1 MRSRTEVALAGLIVL
16 TLTGACADP
25 ATQRVSLMND
35 PSAPPSSSLAPA
47 MPRVATDAPTMPGG
61 TPSPSSFR
69 PPPLVPATSL
79 AEPMAT
85 GRPLTATGPPRFFVT
100 ARTPIFSFTDSSK
113 TAHATP
119 VPPAVN
125 DAVTGAFVAAVPLP
139 PGVRSSWHLVAAAP
153 DNRTFVLAGWTG
165 LDTPLRLFRI
175 RLDEKG
181 RPGEPELVPDLE
193 PEPDQVTAMALSQ
206 DATRLAYT
214 VTLVGGGTK
223 VAVLDLATGRR
234 RDWVTRESTAVM
246 GLAWAPDGR
255 RLAMAML
262 PSGVKVLDLGNKGSD
277 LIAASR
283 PVRPDRADRAV
294 WIPQSV
300 AFTPDGGALLYSAGH
315 DVERVPVAGGR
326 PQVVA
331 RLTLP
336 RGASLGLR
344 FSIDGTGRQLLY
356 TDGWRARRVD
366 LADGS
371 TTSVRIDAGKRS
383 GEGESPVAAW

>member
-25 ATQRVSLMND
+25 ATRRVSLVNA

-47 MPRVATDAPTMPGG
+47 MPLVDTGSPTSPGS

-85 GRPLTATGPPRFFVT
+85 GKRLTATGPPRFFVT
-100 ARTPIFSFTDSSK
+100 ARTPIFSFADSSK

-165 LDTPLRLFRI
+165 QDTPLRLFRI
-175 RLDEKG
+175 RLDERG
-181 RPGEPELVPDLE
+181 RPGEPELVPALE

-214 VTLVGGGTK
+214 VTLIGGGTK
-223 VAVLDLATGRR
+223 VAVLELATGRR
-234 RDWVTRESTAVM
+234 RDWVTRENTHVM

-255 RLAMAML
+255 RLATARL
-262 PSGVKVLDLGNKGSD
+262 PGGVSVLDLGNEGSD
-277 LIAASR
+277 LVAASR
-283 PVRPDRADRAV
+283 PVTPDRAV
-294 WIPQSV
+294 WIPESV
-300 AFTPDGGALLYSAGH
+300 AFTPDGDALLYSTGH
-315 DVERVPVAGGR
+315 DVERVPVEGGR

-336 RGASLGLR
+336 RGASAGLN
-344 FSIDGTGRQLLY
+344 FSVDGTGGQLLY
-356 TDGWRARRVD
+356 TYGWRAHRVD

-371 TTSVRIDAGKRS
+371 TTSVGIDAGKRS
-383 GEGESPVAAW
+383 GEGGSPVVAW

>member
-16 TLTGACADP
+16 TLTGGCADP

-47 MPRVATDAPTMPGG
+47 MPRVATDAPAMPGG
-61 TPSPSSFR
+61 TPSPSYFR

-85 GRPLTATGPPRFFVT
+85 GKPLTATGPPRFFVT
-100 ARTPIFSFTDSSK
+100 ARTPIFSFADSSK
-113 TAHATP
+113 TATATP

-193 PEPDQVTAMALSQ
+193 PERDQVTAMALSQ
-206 DATRLAYT
+206 DGTRLAYT
-214 VTLVGGGTK
+214 VTLIGGGTK

-255 RLAMAML
+255 RVATVLGRGGL
-262 PSGVKVLDLGNKGSD
+262 SVLDLGNAGTD

-283 PVRPDRADRAV
+283 PVRPDRAV
-294 WIPQSV
+294 WSPQSV
-300 AFTPDGGALLYSAGH
+300 AFTPDGSALLYSTGH
-315 DVERVPVAGGR
+315 DVERVPIGGGR

-344 FSIDGTGRQLLY
+344 FSIDGTGGQLLY
-356 TDGWRARRVD
+356 TDGWRAHRVD

-371 TTSVRIDAGKRS
+371 DTAVPIDAGERS